1 MGLIFINKDKIM
13 KKLENILAENMRRF
27 NTKNLHEQDIND
39 LQNKLGFDSGAN
51 RDPRNGNLK
60 NSGKPQDN
68 IIKIDGSEPYVTVTY
83 NDNGQ
88 TVAID
93 FNEYDLTDR
102 IDNYSWD
109 GYIIGTDNTGQE
121 WTVSAQAVDIGGGDY
136 DWEIDW
142 DTIEKDV
149 KYDWNANKK

>member
-1 MGLIFINKDKIM
+1 MI
-13 KKLENILAENMRRF
+13 KLKNILEQ
-27 NTKNLHEQDIND
+27 NLND

-51 RDPRNGNLK
+51 RDPRTGNLK

-68 IIKIDGSEPYVTVTY
+68 IIKIDGSEPYVTVSY

-93 FNEYDLTDR
+93 FDDYDLTDR

-109 GYIIGTDNTGQE
+109 GYITGTDNLGQE
-121 WTVSAQAVDIGGGDY
+121 WAVDAQAVSIGGGDY

-142 DTIEKDV
+142 DTIEKQR
-149 KYDWNANKK
+149 

>member
-1 MGLIFINKDKIM
+1 M

-27 NTKNLHEQDIND
+27 NTKNLNEDDKSNMD
-39 LQNKLGFDSGAN
+39 ALRKKY
-51 RDPRNGNLK
+51 P
-60 NSGKPQDN
+60 NSFRTDNPQDN
-68 IIKIDGSEPYVTVTY
+68 IIKIDGSEPYVTVSY

-93 FNEYDLTDR
+93 FEEYDFTDR
-102 IDNYSWD
+102 IDDYAWD
-109 GYIIGTDNTGQE
+109 VYIIGTDNKGQE
-121 WTVSAQAVDIGGGDY
+121 WTVSAQAVDLGGGDY

-149 KYDWNANKK
+149 KYDWHANKKQ

>member
-1 MGLIFINKDKIM
+1 MI
-13 KKLENILAENMRRF
+13 KLKNILAENMRRF
-27 NTKNLHEQDIND
+27 NTKNLSEQNLND
-39 LQNKLGFDSGAN
+39 LENKLGFDSGAN
-51 RDPRNGNLK
+51 RDPRTGNLK
-60 NSGKPQDN
+60 NSGKPQDK

-93 FNEYDLTDR
+93 FDDYDLTDR

-109 GYIIGTDNTGQE
+109 GYITGTDNLGQE
-121 WTVSAQAVDIGGGDY
+121 WSVSVQAVDIGGGDY

-149 KYDWNANKK
+149 KYDWDANKKQ